1 MSYVCYHSKN
11 FMFIDSSVRNG
22 VFCRFFPPSGK
33 SKPLLLQSTP
43 TTHYSA
49 TIAGDGKPEIV
60 VMPNATH
67 IYYYT
72 YTGSSFNKTLLL
84 TSETST
90 SLIHPM
96 LYTQNGISQL
106 IYLMQVAPHYQLMHQ
121 AIGEGTSKALAAFN
135 QCPNQIKYMT
145 TPTALYFFYLL
156 KEDYYSLNCIKI
168 EATGVSTFCY
178 LRSEKPIIDYSICL
192 RAGEVHVCYV
202 LENLGKYQLYYMNPS
217 TLQINFLTSSATP
230 MAPAIFY
237 YYHGLW
243 INTLIDHQ
251 LHLLL
256 SVNSGESFSIPV
268 PCSIQTHLQ
277 RTFFVSTPLKNLAA
291 SELYVSLDTKL
302 KLCTLSTIDF
312 EGFHEYSSM
321 PVELELLLE
330 GLALHRCKKENCEI
344 IAESNRLKQ
353 ELGMLKKQTPSSS
366 TKKQTNISSAKTAFM
381 EELTSWDLPPRL

>member
-1 MSYVCYHSKN
+1 MSYVCYHNKN
-11 FMFIDSSVRNG
+11 FMLIDSSVRNG
-22 VFCRFFPPSGK
+22 VFCRFFPPNGK

-49 TIAGDGKPEIV
+49 TLASDGTPEIV

-90 SLIHPM
+90 SLMHPM

-106 IYLMQVAPHYQLMHQ
+106 IYLMQLSPHYQLMHQ
-121 AIGEGTSKALAAFN
+121 AIGEGTSKVLASFN
-135 QCPNQIKYMT
+135 QCPNQIKYIT

-168 EATGVSTFCY
+168 ETTGVSSICY
-178 LRSEKPIIDYSICL
+178 LHSEKPIIDYSICL
-192 RAGEVHVCYV
+192 NADEVHICYV

-217 TLQINFLTSSATP
+217 TLQMNFLASSATP
-230 MAPAIFY
+230 MAPVIFY

-243 INTLIDHQ
+243 INTLIEHQ

-277 RTFFVSTPLKNLAA
+277 RASFISRPLNNLAA
-291 SELYVSLDTKL
+291 SELYISLDAKL

-312 EGFHEYSSM
+312 VGFHEYSTI

-330 GLALHRCKKENCEI
+330 GLTLHSCKKENCEI
-344 IAESNRLKQ
+344 VAETNRLKQ
-353 ELGMLKKQTPSSS
+353 ELGIVKRQATSPQKRQNS
-366 TKKQTNISSAKTAFM
+366 ISSAKTAFM